1 MQSIKYI
8 DADNGG
14 ISLFAGIDKSKYTSS
29 LLENFK
35 GWANNPAA
43 LAYYLKTTG
52 FDCNNYSLNF
62 LSSMDFATE
71 YGFKSD
77 MDAWIL
83 WNNTLQY
90 LKEDKPD
97 ATT

>member
-8 DADNGG
+8 DAHNGG
-14 ISLFAGIDKSKYTSS
+14 IRLFAGIG
-29 LLENFK
+29 LENLK
-35 GWANNPAA
+35 GWADNPAG
-43 LAYYLKTTG
+43 LAYCLKTTG
-52 FDCNNYSLNF
+52 FDCNNHNPNF

-71 YGFKSD
+71 YGFKAD

-83 WNNTLQY
+83 WNNALQY